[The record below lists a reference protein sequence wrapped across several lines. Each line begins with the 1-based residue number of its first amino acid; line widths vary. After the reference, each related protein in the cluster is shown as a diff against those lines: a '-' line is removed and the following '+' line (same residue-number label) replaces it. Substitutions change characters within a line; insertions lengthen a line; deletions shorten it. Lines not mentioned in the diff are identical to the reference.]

1 MKELGLYD
9 LMPGTLRLRKMLQN
23 SLTAAATVL

>member
-9 LMPGTLRLRKMLQN
+9 LTPRTLRLREMLQN
-23 SLTAAATVL
+23 SLTAAAAVL

>member
-23 SLTAAATVL
+23 SLTAAAAVL